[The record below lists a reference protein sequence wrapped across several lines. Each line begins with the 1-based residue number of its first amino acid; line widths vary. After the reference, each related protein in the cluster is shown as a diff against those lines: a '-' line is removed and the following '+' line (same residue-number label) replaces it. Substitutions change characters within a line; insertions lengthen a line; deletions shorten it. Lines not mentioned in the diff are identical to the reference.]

1 MSNKKDTQ
9 KQLQIWEKT
18 LHSILVNIKE
28 HLSMFSFFWFRPYS
42 SRVFFWHFFEFFQD
56 FQSAGQN
63 SKSRMEFS
71 FRFIKL
77 GIFGN
82 LTCPTFSFIL
92 ICPLISPPLLNFLML
107 KLKICQKL
115 EKFMLRTFTCYTGL
129 RGIFFLSTYVEYIV
143 KMNQKM
149 PKKWGNSYSF
159 GR

>member
-42 SRVFFWHFFEFFQD
+42 SRVIFFWHFFEFFQD

-63 SKSRMEFS
+63 SKSRMEFW

-77 GIFGN
+77 GIFGK
-82 LTCPTFSFIL
+82 LTCPTFSFQL

-107 KLKICQKL
+107 KLKICRKL
-115 EKFMLRTFTCYTGL
+115 EKFTSNSTSGDFPQTPTMSFWWPD
-129 RGIFFLSTYVEYIV
+129 FLKYWCFSLV
-143 KMNQKM
+143 Q
-149 PKKWGNSYSF
+149 GF
-159 GR
+159 